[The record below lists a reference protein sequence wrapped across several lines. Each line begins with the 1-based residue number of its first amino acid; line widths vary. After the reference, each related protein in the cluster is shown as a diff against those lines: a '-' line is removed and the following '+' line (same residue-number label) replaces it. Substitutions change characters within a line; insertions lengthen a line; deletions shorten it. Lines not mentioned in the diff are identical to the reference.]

1 MVKHFIPFKQQLSV
15 FLQFCLVTLVPIG
28 SCKSHL
34 HLKLQRPPFLLR
46 MFCEE
51 GASVGRGLSLPKG
64 GVSSML
70 IRIVHS
76 KVQVA
81 L

>member
-28 SCKSHL
+28 SRKSHL
-34 HLKLQRPPFLLR
+34 HLKSQRPPFLLH

-51 GASVGRGLSLPKG
+51 GVSVGRELSLPKG
-64 GVSSML
+64 RFSIML

-76 KVQVA
+76 KFK
-81 L
+81 